1 MRRFDPDRY
10 YKTDDPELSLIATR
24 GTLSQWRHRGEGPP
38 YVRFGNRVLYRGSE
52 LNQFLDSYVVRPANG
67 EG

>member
-10 YKTDDPELSLIATR
+10 YRTTDPELALVATR

-38 YVRFGNRVLYRGSE
+38 YVKFGNRILYEGHE
-52 LNQFLDSYVVRPANG
+52 LNRWLDSRVVRPTNG